1 MAPEKFSG
9 RLFIIK
15 KSGVRVIVFFA
26 VSHLQ
31 MEASPTITLPRT
43 TPSKSVDWSWFP
55 PERTITQRLPE
66 WLILNTSLK
75 KQRLFPSKRQST
87 LSENATMRI

>member
-43 TPSKSVDWSWFP
+43 TPSKSVDGHGS
-55 PERTITQRLPE
+55 RR
-66 WLILNTSLK
+66 K
-75 KQRLFPSKRQST
+75 GQSH
-87 LSENATMRI
+87 SDCQSG